1 MKNIQHEITPINED
15 DLFIIHNH
23 PKADFDYP
31 IHFHSDFELNLVLWD
46 FGRRIVGDSIEPFE
60 EVDLVLTGPN
70 VPHKW
75 EGNNVESNHVI
86 TIQFHEQLLTF
97 PILQKRMFSSI
108 KDMLEKSK
116 RGIQFTENKNSDIVK
131 RIIAMTQMTGFNV
144 CLEFFALLYNC
155 LLYTSDAAD
164 EL

>member
-15 DLFIIHNH
+15 DLFIILNH

-86 TIQFHEQLLTF
+86 TIQFHEQLQHSPF
-97 PILQKRMFSSI
+97 F
-108 KDMLEKSK
+108 
-116 RGIQFTENKNSDIVK
+116 KNACSP
-131 RIIAMTQMTGFNV
+131 R
-144 CLEFFALLYNC
+144 
-155 LLYTSDAAD
+155 
-164 EL
+164 

>member
-15 DLFIIHNH
+15 DLFIILNH

-97 PILQKRMFSSI
+97 PILQRKQKFRYCQKNNRHDSN
-108 KDMLEKSK
+108 D
-116 RGIQFTENKNSDIVK
+116 GIQRLS
-131 RIIAMTQMTGFNV
+131 RILCPT
-144 CLEFFALLYNC
+144 L
-155 LLYTSDAAD
+155 
-164 EL
+164 

>member
-15 DLFIIHNH
+15 DLFIILNH

-108 KDMLEKSK
+108 KDMLEKFRYCQKNNRHDSND
-116 RGIQFTENKNSDIVK
+116 GIQRLS
-131 RIIAMTQMTGFNV
+131 RILCPT
-144 CLEFFALLYNC
+144 L
-155 LLYTSDAAD
+155 
-164 EL
+164 

>member
-1 MKNIQHEITPINED
+1 MCTAATYLTKDFYMGRTLDYEFSYGEEIAVMPRN
-15 DLFIIHNH
+15 
-23 PKADFDYP
+23 YP

-97 PILQKRMFSSI
+97 PILQKRMFTSI
-108 KDMLEKSK
+108 KDM
-116 RGIQFTENKNSDIVK
+116 
-131 RIIAMTQMTGFNV
+131 
-144 CLEFFALLYNC
+144 
-155 LLYTSDAAD
+155 
-164 EL
+164 